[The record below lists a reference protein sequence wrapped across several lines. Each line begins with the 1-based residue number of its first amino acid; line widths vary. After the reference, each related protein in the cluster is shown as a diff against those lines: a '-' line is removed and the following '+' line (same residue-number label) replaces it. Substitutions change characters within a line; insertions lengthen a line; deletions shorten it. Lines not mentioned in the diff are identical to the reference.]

1 MFYWRKSFEHL
12 VIGIV
17 CVHLTKATLEGG
29 IASAV
34 GKGRRVDLRI
44 GRLEFGVIEGSS
56 LESTRDSG
64 NI

>member
-1 MFYWRKSFEHL
+1 MK
-12 VIGIV
+12 
-17 CVHLTKATLEGG
+17 GG

-44 GRLEFGVIEGSS
+44 GRLEFGATGRLELGVIEGSG
-56 LESTRDSG
+56 LESQRDSG